1 MLSIKILGPGCYN
14 CYLVERV
21 AGAALEA
28 LLTDDPEIDATLQ
41 HVTDYAEMERYELRF
56 TPGLVINDKLV
67 CGGRIPS
74 EAEVTDWLRA
84 AIQPGTV
91 S

>member
-21 AGAALEA
+21 AGAALET
-28 LLTDDPEIDATLQ
+28 LLADDPDIDATLQ
-41 HVTDYAEMERYELRF
+41 HVTDYAEMEKYGLRF
-56 TPGLVINDKLV
+56 TPGLVINEKLV

-84 AIQPGTV
+84 ALEQSTV

>member
-1 MLSIKILGPGCYN
+1 MLSIEILGPGCYN

-28 LLTDDPEIDATLQ
+28 LTVDDPEIEATLQ
-41 HVTDYAEMERYELRF
+41 HVTDWVEMEKYGIRF
-56 TPGLVINDKLV
+56 TPGLVINEKLV
-67 CGGRIPS
+67 CAGRIPS
-74 EAEVTDWLRA
+74 EAEVTGWLRA
-84 AIQPGTV
+84 AIEQSAV

>member
-1 MLSIKILGPGCYN
+1 MLSIKILGPSCYN

-28 LLTDDPEIDATLQ
+28 LMTDDPEIDATLQ
-41 HVTDYAEMERYELRF
+41 HVTDYAEMEKYGLQF
-56 TPGLVINDKLV
+56 TPGLVINEKLV

-74 EAEVTDWLRA
+74 ESEVTDWLRA
-84 AIQPGTV
+84 AIKQGV
-91 S
+91 VN

>member
-28 LLTDDPEIDATLQ
+28 LMVDDPEIDATLQ
-41 HVTDYAEMERYELRF
+41 HVTDYVEMEKYGLRY
-56 TPGLVINDKLV
+56 TPGLVINEKLA
-67 CGGRIPS
+67 CGGRIPFQ
-74 EAEVTDWLRA
+74 EEVTGWLRA
-84 AIQPGTV
+84 AIE
-91 S
+91 SKA

>member
-1 MLSIKILGPGCYN
+1 MLSIEILGPGCHN

-28 LLTDDPEIDATLQ
+28 LTVDDPEIEATLQ
-41 HVTDYAEMERYELRF
+41 HVTDYAEMETYGLRF
-56 TPGLVINDKLV
+56 TPGLVINEQLV

-74 EAEVTDWLRA
+74 QEEVTSWLHA
-84 AIQPGTV
+84 AIE
-91 S
+91 SKA

>member
-21 AGAALEA
+21 AGAALET
-28 LLTDDPEIDATLQ
+28 LLADDPDIDATLQ
-41 HVTDYAEMERYELRF
+41 HVADYTEMEKYGLRF
-56 TPGLVINDKLV
+56 TPGLVINEKLV

-84 AIQPGTV
+84 ALEQSTV